1 MYLLTS
7 GVEKLIN
14 GSTEK
19 QTVSSG
25 QKLTLKKRVLIRVG
39 SNRQSWWGQ
48 RTHWTVSL
56 LHHKAYLRLSTM

>member
-48 RTHWTVSL
+48 WTHWTVSL